1 MSDNKNRIEI
11 ITLGCSK
18 NVVDSERLAR
28 QLTANNFE
36 ITNTSENSDSIIIN
50 TCGFIDAAK
59 EESINTILH
68 AVNLKKQGKVKKIV
82 VAGCLSER
90 FMDELK
96 NEITDVDVY
105 FGTEDYEGIVKEFG
119 GNLKKE
125 LLGERELT
133 TPKHFA
139 YLKISEG
146 CGNNC
151 SYCVIPKIR
160 GALKSRK
167 IDDVFDEAKKV
178 TEYFNRRLP
187 QTGKTIELTVNGND
201 KCCAKMNSELFEWVL
216 ENLIKNALDAI
227 ENKNGKIKIDIS
239 ENKKNIERI
248 YVNALST

>member
-1 MSDNKNRIEI
+1 M
-11 ITLGCSK
+11 
-18 NVVDSERLAR
+18 DSERLAR

-68 AVNLKKQGKVKKIV
+68 AVNLKAGQSKKIV

-96 NEITDVDVY
+96 NEIPDVDVY
-105 FGTEDYEGIVKEFG
+105 FRTEDYEGIVKEFG

-146 CGNNC
+146 CDNPC
-151 SYCVIPKIR
+151 SFCAIPLMR
-160 GALKSRK
+160 GLHKSRP
-167 IDDVFDEAKKV
+167 IEDLLNEVNSLVKKV
-178 TEYFNRRLP
+178 
-187 QTGKTIELTVNGND
+187 
-201 KCCAKMNSELFEWVL
+201 
-216 ENLIKNALDAI
+216 
-227 ENKNGKIKIDIS
+227 
-239 ENKKNIERI
+239 
-248 YVNALST
+248 